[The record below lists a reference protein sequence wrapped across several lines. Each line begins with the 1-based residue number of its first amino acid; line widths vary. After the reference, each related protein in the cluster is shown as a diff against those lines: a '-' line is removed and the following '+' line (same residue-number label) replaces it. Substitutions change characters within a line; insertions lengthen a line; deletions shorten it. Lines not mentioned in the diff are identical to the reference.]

1 MIIGLIKKLLKIITD
16 AIFSVVDFPVVP
28 AGLVSAV
35 SMMFDYMKA
44 GMGIFSFFIPLDAV
58 KPALIVFV
66 SVWGVLH
73 GYKLLMWVL
82 RKIPMLGIK

>member
-1 MIIGLIKKLLKIITD
+1 MILNLIKKLLKIITD

-35 SMMFDYMKA
+35 QMMLDYMKQ
-44 GMGIFSFFIPLDAV
+44 GMGIFNFFIPLTAV
-58 KPALIVFV
+58 KPALIIFL